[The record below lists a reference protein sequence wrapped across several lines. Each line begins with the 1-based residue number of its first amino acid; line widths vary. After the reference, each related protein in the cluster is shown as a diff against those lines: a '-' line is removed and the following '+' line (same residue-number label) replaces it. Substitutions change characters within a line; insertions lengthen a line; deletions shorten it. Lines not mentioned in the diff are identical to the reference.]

1 MKYVAQFI
9 AFAIIPLGLII
20 WRASTFNTWAV
31 MNIAEVV
38 WNVVFLALVGYVIF
52 KSLRRRR
59 SAFLVTSNT
68 ILARTTPSDLEP

>member
-9 AFAIIPLGLII
+9 AFAIIPLGLFI